1 MPQKRSRGLEWCHAF
16 TKAKKIYESRERA
29 NMVPYAYTASLVRF
43 VERRVVF
50 SFFSVK
56 CVLSVKALR
65 FYGFILLY
73 NGDSATKTDVIA
85 GKLVSSCSNKQ
96 VYVSF

>member
-1 MPQKRSRGLEWCHAF
+1 
-16 TKAKKIYESRERA
+16 
-29 NMVPYAYTASLVRF
+29 MVPYAYTASLVRF

-85 GKLVSSCSNKQ
+85 GKLVCSCSNKQ